1 MPTRGLRP
9 RPRGVIAS
17 PIPRPSSPSPGGR
30 GQRQDAQLRAG
41 APGHGHAE
49 EFSRRLAR
57 PQAPRRFSRHAR
69 QGPFSVG
76 RQGGAEP
83 RKHALLTRFN
93 RRLILFLKGTLVKPA
108 ESADKMITLLL
119 EDTFESGSH
128 LDYYD
133 LP

>member
-1 MPTRGLRP
+1 M
-9 RPRGVIAS
+9 
-17 PIPRPSSPSPGGR
+17 
-30 GQRQDAQLRAG
+30 
-41 APGHGHAE
+41 
-49 EFSRRLAR
+49 
-57 PQAPRRFSRHAR
+57 
-69 QGPFSVG
+69 
-76 RQGGAEP
+76 
-83 RKHALLTRFN
+83 LTRFN